1 MGGSHIA
8 GAVMYTSSYKS
19 MISRPVFVAFFI
31 VQALSVI
38 IEVATAVCVMIC
50 INYETEYHDVVLV
63 AKMAIGLLLVSFV
76 VLISVIILSLYAHA
90 HHGLAHRFAADSCRD
105 ECAKGTD
112 VIAHLFVG
120 CTYEAIAINSCAL
133 PVVIYV
139 LKKAV
144 LFVKSEQQER
154 KERYRAAKSRQPQS
168 KRHQGPGH
176 SQGGST
182 ISLVD
187 AVIPEIKL

>member
-63 AKMAIGLLLVSFV
+63 AKMVN
-76 VLISVIILSLYAHA
+76 
-90 HHGLAHRFAADSCRD
+90 
-105 ECAKGTD
+105 T
-112 VIAHLFVG
+112 
-120 CTYEAIAINSCAL
+120 NS
-133 PVVIYV
+133 
-139 LKKAV
+139 
-144 LFVKSEQQER
+144 
-154 KERYRAAKSRQPQS
+154 
-168 KRHQGPGH
+168 
-176 SQGGST
+176 
-182 ISLVD
+182 
-187 AVIPEIKL
+187 